1 MKALNQFICPIEKFV
16 LQINYMKFHPKTN
29 NQKYIKLKIG
39 QISLTIG
46 VAATSVVGFVA
57 LNAISS

>member
-1 MKALNQFICPIEKFV
+1 
-16 LQINYMKFHPKTN
+16 MKFHPKTN